1 MRNFVKALFITAL
14 FAVIAFGQ
22 MGFTHVGQNSFYDGA
37 DTNAVW
43 YGSYDSRGLC
53 AGSDLDGDG
62 KQEVFIANYGC
73 GGTVIGFEAVDSAV
87 LEMIWTGD
95 TSVTTYRTGTR
106 AVQTGD
112 LDGDDL
118 GEVIFF
124 RGIYESD
131 PNAGL
136 YVYEADGTD
145 NGFKAKKFW
154 SINDLG
160 AIFNFN
166 GKGKLARVK
175 VESFVVDDVDNDGVD
190 EIIFASN
197 GSSYLTDYIDTVI
210 VGTDT
215 TYDTYGHS
223 EDFFAVLSATGD
235 LQAVMGGGDLIC
247 EFVTSARDI
256 DMGTADT
263 SSALFGRENK
273 LGGGSAVT
281 VAVSDIDGDGHKE
294 IFCNSWNKFNSFFVE
309 AIAPNTYSFGD
320 TTNVVFGAASD
331 GVALMQAAAADLDGN
346 GKDELYASDCYS
358 GYVYAITDNDGEAT
372 NLDSSE
378 FTIIDSASVVG
389 GAWISYGVVTYDFDG
404 DGTPEAYLG
413 GSGND
418 DILKWDGSAWTTWTT
433 DTTAGGF
440 VSKMDVGDLDG
451 DGNYELITAH
461 QSVLD
466 SLEQV
471 TGDSTSGFDTTIVVN
486 PHIWFVRVSEFGD
499 DELGVTNYRIVT
511 PMDYKLENAYPNPF
525 NPTTTIKYSLP
536 INKQISLIVYNQLGQ
551 KVVTLIDNK
560 KQNSGTYEVV
570 WNGTNSNGKQVASGV
585 YFYMLK
591 YGNYS
596 QTKKVTFL
604 K

>member
-1 MRNFVKALFITAL
+1 MRNLIKVLFVVVLL
-14 FAVIAFGQ
+14 SVVAFGQ
-22 MGFTHVGQNSFYDGA
+22 MGFTHVAHNSFYDGA
-37 DTNAVW
+37 DTTAVW
-43 YGSYDSRGLC
+43 YGNYDSRGLC

-62 KQEVFIANYGC
+62 KQEVFMANYGY

-95 TSVTTYRTGTR
+95 TSATTYDTGTR
-106 AVQTGD
+106 TVQTGD
-112 LDGDDL
+112 LDGDGL

-124 RGIYESD
+124 RGRYASD

-145 NGFKAKKFW
+145 NGFKAKEFW

-166 GKGKLARVK
+166 GKGILATVK
-175 VESFVVDDVDNDGVD
+175 VESFVVDDVDGDGTE

-197 GSSYLTDYIDTVI
+197 GSSWITDYIDTVETA
-210 VGTDT
+210 TDT
-215 TYDTYGHS
+215 TYDNYGHS
-223 EDFFAVLSATGD
+223 EDMFAVLSATGD
-235 LQAVMGGGDLIC
+235 LQASIGGGDIIS

-256 DMGTADT
+256 DMGTTDT
-263 SSALFGRENK
+263 SSALFGYDAR
-273 LGGGSAVT
+273 LGSGSAVT
-281 VAVSDIDGDGHKE
+281 VTTSDIDGDGHKE
-294 IFCNSWNKFNSFFVE
+294 IYCNAWNKYNSFFVE
-309 AIAPNTYSFGD
+309 ATGANTYSYGD
-320 TTNVVFGAASD
+320 TTNVIVGVASD
-331 GVALMQAAAADLDGN
+331 GVALMQASAADLDGD
-346 GKDELYASDCYS
+346 GKDEVYASDCYS

-378 FTIIDSASVVG
+378 FLAIDDATVTG

-404 DGTPEAYLG
+404 DGTPEAYFG
-413 GSGND
+413 GSGYD

-433 DTTAGGF
+433 DSTAGGF

-451 DGNYELITAH
+451 DGNYELITPH

-466 SLEQV
+466 SMEQV
-471 TGDSTSGFDTTIVVN
+471 TGDSTSGFDTTTVVN

-511 PMDYKLENAYPNPF
+511 PMDYELENAYPNPF
-525 NPTTTIKYSLP
+525 NPTTTINYTLP
-536 INKQISLIVYNQLGQ
+536 INKEISLIVYNQLGQ
-551 KVVTLIDNK
+551 KITTLVDNRQ
-560 KQNSGTYEVV
+560 QNAGTYQVV
-570 WNGTNSNGKQVASGV
+570 WNGTNSYGKKVASGV